1 MCSKANRCIAGLATV
16 LALMLVAR
24 PRLAAQDLI
33 GYVEHTI
40 DLPAFADGVTVG
52 DWDHDRVLEVLVTL
66 RPHEGYPLGAVA
78 CYGLHLDPLRWVLEH
93 TISSPRGAPTNVA
106 VGDVTGDGNEDVV
119 FATDDGAGWGQVFV
133 WSAGG
138 LVWQS
143 SPIQG
148 IRGSGQLSL
157 GDVDRDGR
165 SEILLAVSWPG
176 RYGVIYDD
184 ALGGYEASVPC
195 SGTDA
200 VSAAVGDV
208 DGDGDLDALFGM
220 GAFGIDAGR
229 VLAFEWGHTGY
240 RRLWRTAAAEDFAQ
254 AYIGCGDLDQDGVA
268 EVASVSGDNM
278 STVAVYDS
286 QPMVWLW
293 DLAPRTV
300 SQAVAVGSALNN
312 GRAQIVFGETLADGR
327 HLLHVVDYDGTTY
340 REVGIVRR
348 PDESSPVGRLWI
360 GDGDRGGQD
369 ELIVPEWVGTRA
381 VLHLYHLQYGQEPWP
396 TATPTVGPTQP
407 PVPTPFPTPTDQEFV
422 EVFVSSYGDL
432 IYRIEPIDF
441 APYAGAS
448 ASEHPLLRVTSPP
461 APQGWQ
467 GPGFRPD
474 ASWQVGEAVSW
485 SEWTM
490 PEWQPIP
497 AGAQTI
503 GLRKAE
509 GRAEGKNGV
518 THLYRHE
525 FELLAPEPGM
535 EIRRAV
541 LELWSDNKAAWWWQ
555 GEQVAGGA
563 EGWQGE
569 LELYPLH
576 MGPAGGRYV
585 LAAQNS
591 NDFACPLSDTCNPQ
605 GTAFRLTITWHDVPQ
620 HVYLPLL
627 LSRLF
632 AS

>member
-208 DGDGDLDALFGM
+208 DGDGDLDAFLAVVKLGATGPNQVWFNNGAGTFTDSGQRM
-220 GAFGIDAGR
+220 GENSTNQIILGDLNG
-229 VLAFEWGHTGY
+229 
-240 RRLWRTAAAEDFAQ
+240 D
-254 AYIGCGDLDQDGVA
+254 GDLD
-268 EVASVSGDNM
+268 
-278 STVAVYDS
+278 
-286 QPMVWLW
+286 
-293 DLAPRTV
+293 
-300 SQAVAVGSALNN
+300 AVAVNMNMPNEVWHNTGNGNYIRGSQIFVYVNTPHTALGDLN
-312 GRAQIVFGETLADGR
+312 
-327 HLLHVVDYDGTTY
+327 
-340 REVGIVRR
+340 
-348 PDESSPVGRLWI
+348 
-360 GDGDRGGQD
+360 GDGSLDLFMVRFD
-369 ELIVPEWVGTRA
+369 EP
-381 VLHLYHLQYGQEPWP
+381 
-396 TATPTVGPTQP
+396 
-407 PVPTPFPTPTDQEFV
+407 DQV
-422 EVFVSSYGDL
+422 ML
-432 IYRIEPIDF
+432 
-441 APYAGAS
+441 
-448 ASEHPLLRVTSPP
+448 
-461 APQGWQ
+461 
-467 GPGFRPD
+467 
-474 ASWQVGEAVSW
+474 
-485 SEWTM
+485 
-490 PEWQPIP
+490 
-497 AGAQTI
+497 
-503 GLRKAE
+503 
-509 GRAEGKNGV
+509 N
-518 THLYRHE
+518 
-525 FELLAPEPGM
+525 
-535 EIRRAV
+535 
-541 LELWSDNKAAWWWQ
+541 Q
-555 GEQVAGGA
+555 GEQH
-563 EGWQGE
+563 
-569 LELYPLH
+569 LL
-576 MGPAGGRYV
+576 
-585 LAAQNS
+585 
-591 NDFACPLSDTCNPQ
+591 
-605 GTAFRLTITWHDVPQ
+605 
-620 HVYLPLL
+620 YLPWLCK
-627 LSRLF
+627 R
-632 AS
+632 